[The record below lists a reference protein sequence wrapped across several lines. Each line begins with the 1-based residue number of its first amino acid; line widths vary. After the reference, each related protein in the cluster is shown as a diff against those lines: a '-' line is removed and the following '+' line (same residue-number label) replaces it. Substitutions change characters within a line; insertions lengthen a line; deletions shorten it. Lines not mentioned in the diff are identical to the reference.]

1 MGNLKLALSLLIQSY
16 LFIEVALVLLV
27 VGGALLGY
35 SIYSNNFS
43 EPKVLGTDNVQIEY
57 DKYQWGFEVSE

>member
-1 MGNLKLALSLLIQSY
+1 MDGIKTIFNRLRDSY

-35 SIYSNNFS
+35 SIYSNNFIAQ
-43 EPKVLGTDNVQIEY
+43 KVLGTYNQDVYDN
-57 DKYQWGFEVSE
+57 YQWGLEITE